1 MTKQKKTSP
10 ETTTKTAE
18 ARERNNDGT
27 IEIRVL
33 RAKNTKK
40 AKEAMLAS
48 HGRAE
53 AHGNDAWEIYNKGR
67 TIHTDNPTADQNE
80 FAKYMP
86 GHLAALIQKTAVRKG
101 FSLALAQSVA
111 GTNVGKTKAN
121 IAASQTGEDG
131 FCVAAL
137 PDALSWTEF
146 QAWFR
151 HMYHVIEN
159 GEFKWVPKKLATKVK
174 GNAVMKIGGA
184 GTTVEAK
191 ISGDDMVALIAH
203 LGLVSFS
210 GNVEGVTATGEKI
223 EFNVSLCQ
231 KSLAKLVKDNG
242 GQDGLTEVLNRKK
255 DDLQADVNKKAKKAD
270 EANDKLD
277 DALNA
282 RDGVQSTVDG
292 LAHVVAIAS

>member
-10 ETTTKTAE
+10 ETTIQTTE
-18 ARERNNDGT
+18 ARERNNEGT

-48 HGRAE
+48 HGRADDIME
-53 AHGNDAWEIYNKGR
+53 DAWKTYGKGR
-67 TIHTDNPTADQNE
+67 TIHTTNPTADQSE

-86 GHLAALIQKTAVRKG
+86 GHLAALIQKTVVRKG
-101 FSLALAQSVA
+101 FRLALAQSVA

-146 QAWFR
+146 QAWLR
-151 HMYHVIEN
+151 HMVHVIEN
-159 GEFKWVPKKLATKVK
+159 GEFKWVPKKLATKVA
-174 GNAVMKIGGA
+174 GSADMNIGGA
-184 GTTVEAK
+184 GTTVKAK
-191 ISGDDMVALIAH
+191 ISGDDITALVAR

-210 GNVEGVTATGEKI
+210 GKVEGVTATGEKI

-255 DDLQADVNKKAKKAD
+255 EDLQADVNKKAKKAD
-270 EANDKLD
+270 EANDKLED
-277 DALNA
+277 A
-282 RDGVQSTVDG
+282 RDARDEVQSTVDG
-292 LAHVVAIAS
+292 LAHVVAMAG